1 MCAAPATARI
11 ETPIGIVE
19 LVATGDVLTSV
30 RIIPGTGMERADR
43 ENSAL
48 DRAVE
53 QMRGYFAGQRK
64 SFDIPLEVATSEEA
78 HQLRSAIVSIP
89 FGETETYGAVAR
101 RSGTIARAIG
111 QACKSNRFPII
122 IPCHRVISSSGR
134 EYYSAGAGPETKAWL
149 IDFEAEH
156 SHGIRTRLL

>member
-11 ETPIGIVE
+11 ETPIGMVE
-19 LVATGDVLTSV
+19 LMAMGDVLTSA
-30 RIIPGTGMERADR
+30 RIIPRSGKERADPS
-43 ENSAL
+43 NSAL
-48 DRAVE
+48 DCAVD
-53 QMRGYFAGQRK
+53 QLRSFFAGERK
-64 SFDIPLEVATSEEA
+64 SFDLPLESAGSAEA
-78 HQLRSAIVSIP
+78 RHLRSAIASIP
-89 FGETETYGAVAR
+89 FGETETYGAVAH

-111 QACKSNRFPII
+111 QACKANPFPII
-122 IPCHRVISSSGR
+122 IPCHRVISSAGR